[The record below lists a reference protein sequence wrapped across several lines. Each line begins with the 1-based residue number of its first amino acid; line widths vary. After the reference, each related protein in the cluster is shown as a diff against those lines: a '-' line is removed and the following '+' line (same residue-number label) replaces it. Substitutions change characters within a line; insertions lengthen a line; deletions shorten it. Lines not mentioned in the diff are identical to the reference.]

1 MEKVIIRNDCGRALC
16 VVRYTSARSPSLG
29 EQSANAERS
38 AVGSA
43 ALQRSLGGRPGKG
56 KERKET
62 RRGEATLN
70 ANTTQQPHLLR
81 DRRALR
87 AHQNGWVKGDH
98 AGAANGAQG
107 TTHPRPIGT
116 LQPHMNHLRTN
127 RVCRAEDGANP
138 GPHLRLWGPAVCP
151 NTPYRLNGSQWSS
164 STPCGAQNPLSRY
177 HLQGWK
183 EGSLPLFYGAER
195 IQRRPQRPMAAKTPT
210 GGLSHPIKKEE
221 SPVKDIK

>member
-16 VVRYTSARSPSLG
+16 VVRYTSAPSPSLG

-43 ALQRSLGGRPGKG
+43 ALQRSLSGRPGKG

-62 RRGEATLN
+62 RREEATLN
-70 ANTTQQPHLLR
+70 VNTTEQPHLLR

-116 LQPHMNHLRTN
+116 L
-127 RVCRAEDGANP
+127 
-138 GPHLRLWGPAVCP
+138 
-151 NTPYRLNGSQWSS
+151 
-164 STPCGAQNPLSRY
+164 
-177 HLQGWK
+177 
-183 EGSLPLFYGAER
+183 
-195 IQRRPQRPMAAKTPT
+195 
-210 GGLSHPIKKEE
+210 HPIRTT
-221 SPVKDIK
+221 